1 METVKRRTINNVA
14 TGLTWGH
21 SQDPWRSDSPKQ
33 QRSEIARETG
43 GVGSRDFGRAASTGC
58 RRLRRR
64 GSEALEEGA
73 WGRNLLKVSPPLA
86 QPQKNLPLKKRHPIK
101 RLMPEMPPRKGVPRY
116 PSISSGGR
124 GGTGQVMGLNQNNH
138 GFQQCRFRGQ
148 RSIVLRLRHRTINAK
163 RPVPG
168 AIAAVLGW
176 ALVRRIRKKVIVII
190 SCR

>member
-101 RLMPEMPPRKGVPRY
+101 RLMRL
-116 PSISSGGR
+116 
-124 GGTGQVMGLNQNNH
+124 VMGARNAAAERCTAVSQHLIRRPWWHRASH
-138 GFQQCRFRGQ
+138 GPQ
-148 RSIVLRLRHRTINAK
+148 
-163 RPVPG
+163 PE
-168 AIAAVLGW
+168 
-176 ALVRRIRKKVIVII
+176 
-190 SCR
+190 